1 MHSADVFPQEFAV
14 PTNDHTAT
22 GTAIIEQDY
31 IDHSNN
37 KTIHVESSDF
47 PHSEQPN

>member
-14 PTNDHTAT
+14 PASDHTAAGT
-22 GTAIIEQDY
+22 GIVEQDY

-37 KTIHVESSDF
+37 EPVHVESSDF